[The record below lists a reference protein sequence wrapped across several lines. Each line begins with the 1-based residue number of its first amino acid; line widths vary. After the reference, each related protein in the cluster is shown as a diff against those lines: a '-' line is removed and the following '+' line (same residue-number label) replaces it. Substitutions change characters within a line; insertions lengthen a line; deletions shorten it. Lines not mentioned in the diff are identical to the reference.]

1 MYAYNKLYSHYKKL
15 YPKYL
20 KRLTLVL
27 NDCHQKQF
35 NEEYWESI
43 IGLYL
48 RRFIINY
55 LFSRK
60 SRKRKLQK
68 KIELKKIEFFKSY
81 SEFANN
87 IDYKKINYEY
97 FFIQNKFKDFNNFK
111 LKKINFFNKISNTII
126 TFLPN
131 ILVRFG
137 VTKIFFQES
146 YFKKKLKNLFS
157 LNSIFFINSLPSL
170 NVENYKVDKK
180 KIFVNRMNMIKKY
193 RIYDPKDFLFQ
204 NLIFS
209 MPINYIENYSVILNE
224 VKKINLVNALYIDGN
239 EVKFDFIKFYIS
251 ELKIKK
257 KKIITGQHS
266 LRSGIQDFDTYFDY
280 SKSISDYFLT
290 WGWSDK
296 FKSIVSYSS
305 TRIFSS
311 LNKFKRVEKIE
322 NLRNDICFIL
332 CSFSEYGECLYDN
345 FFENKKAENQRIDLL
360 KNLKKLKNFNII
372 LKPREGSF
380 LIKKKS
386 SFYKNLKVLRDK
398 TRMYEIF
405 GNYKVIIFERLS
417 LGIVESMYLN
427 QPVVFYYPKNLYK
440 QKNKKYIELLTS
452 LKKANI
458 FFDNKENFLRLLK
471 SKKNIDSWWNSK
483 NNVKNREKF
492 LKKFANCFNYKDFDK
507 LKKLI

>member
-1 MYAYNKLYSHYKKL
+1 VYAYNKLYSHYKKL

-35 NEEYWESI
+35 NKEYWEPI
-43 IGLYL
+43 IGLFL

-55 LFSRK
+55 LLSQK
-60 SRKRKLQK
+60 NLKKKLQK
-68 KIELKKIEFFKSY
+68 KLELEKIEFFKSY

-87 IDYKKINYEY
+87 YDFKQISNQY
-97 FFIQNKFKDFNNFK
+97 FSIQNRFKDFDNFE
-111 LKKINFFNKISNTII
+111 LKKINFINNVTNTIK
-126 TFLPN
+126 TLLPN
-131 ILVRFG
+131 IFSKVG
-137 VTKIFFQES
+137 ITKIFFQES
-146 YFKKKLKNLFS
+146 YFKKGLKNLFS
-157 LNSIFFINSLPSL
+157 LNSMFFINSLPSL
-170 NVENYKVDKK
+170 NVENYKIDKK
-180 KIFVNRMNMIKKY
+180 KIFKNRINIIQKY
-193 RIYDPKDFLFQ
+193 RIYSQKDFLFQ

-209 MPINYIENYSVILNE
+209 MPINYIENYNVILNE

-257 KKIITGQHS
+257 RKIMTGQHS

-290 WGWSDK
+290 WGWNDE
-296 FKSIVSYSS
+296 FKSIIPYSS

-311 LNKFKRVEKIE
+311 LNKFKRNIKIE
-322 NLRNDICFIL
+322 NLNDNICFIL

-345 FFENKKAENQRIDLL
+345 FFENKKAEIERINLL
-360 KNLKKLKNFNII
+360 KNLKKLKNFHIT

-380 LIKKKS
+380 LIKKEN
-386 SFYKNLKVLRDK
+386 SFYKNLEVLKDK
-398 TRMYEIF
+398 TRMYKIF

-417 LGIVESMYLN
+417 LGIVESIYLN

-440 QKNKKYIELLTS
+440 QKNKKYNELLTS
-452 LKKANI
+452 LRKAKI
-458 FFDNKENFLRLLK
+458 FIDNKEKILKLLK
-471 SKKNIDSWWNSK
+471 SKKNIDSWWNSRS
-483 NNVKNREKF
+483 NIKNREIF
-492 LKKFANCFNYKDFDK
+492 LKKFAKSFNYKDFDK
-507 LKKLI
+507 LKKLV